1 MQSVSRM
8 IKLISRVKGGADRVL
23 IFLTLFISQ
32 CLKRLTKSANKAA
45 AEKEMFKLAKEK
57 FPMPGESGWLLGG
70 HIPRAKSRKE
80 EDNARKYLEQL
91 REETTQR
98 IVEVVFKTGQPNKY
112 WMAFSKRKFMN
123 LNVK

>member
-1 MQSVSRM
+1 M
-8 IKLISRVKGGADRVL
+8 L

-32 CLKRLTKSANKAA
+32 CLKRLTKAANKAA

-80 EDNARKYLEQL
+80 EDTARKYMEQL

-98 IVEVVFKTGQPNKY
+98 IVEIVFASGKPNKY